1 MGLTLESKGSPID
14 LTGGYGM
21 FFKIRS
27 RVAMAWDKEFGEHYS
42 KLIYIWRDEDFKEF
56 DKRTDEILKNERFKN
71 EDEDLVGFL
80 FASDCEGK
88 CSYKTCKKIYDLI
101 KDIKEDHL
109 QLRYVNNSDN
119 DWEDFKQL
127 LLDCYSH
134 RANLTWC

>member
-1 MGLTLESKGSPID
+1 MGLTLQSKGSQID

-42 KLIYIWRDEDFKEF
+42 KLIYIWKDEDFKEF
-56 DKRTDEILKNERFKN
+56 DKRTNEILKDERFKN
-71 EDEDLVGFL
+71 EDADLVNFL

-88 CSYKTCKKIYDLI
+88 CNYKTCKKIYDLI
-101 KDIKEDHL
+101 KDIKGDEL
-109 QLRYVNNSDN
+109 QLRYITASKN